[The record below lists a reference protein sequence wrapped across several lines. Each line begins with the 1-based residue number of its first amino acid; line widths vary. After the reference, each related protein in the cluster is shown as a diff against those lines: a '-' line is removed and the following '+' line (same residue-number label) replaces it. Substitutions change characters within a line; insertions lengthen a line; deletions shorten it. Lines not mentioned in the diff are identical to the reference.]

1 LLCKSKNKV
10 VAEYALRDRSTAHG
24 HCRIQVAGVLPAELQ
39 TSLPSIEQI
48 ERELGGDDSAGKDAQ
63 P

>member
-1 LLCKSKNKV
+1 MSDRPTSLTSPPKGYAEWLG
-10 VAEYALRDRSTAHG
+10 VAEYKPLES
-24 HCRIQVAGVLPAELQ
+24 LPSELQ

-48 ERELGGDDSAGKDAQ
+48 ERELGGDDSAGEHEE